1 MQRIKEIVAVP
12 EIGETYHGKI
22 KSIVPFG
29 AFVEIMPGKEA
40 LLHISE
46 IDWKRFETME
56 ESGLK
61 EGEMIDVKLIG
72 VDEKT
77 GKLKL
82 SHRALL
88 PKPEGYVERERR
100 PRGDRERRRDD
111 RHRD

>member
-1 MQRIKEIVAVP
+1 MP

-29 AFVEIMPGKEA
+29 AFVETAPA
-40 LLHISE
+40 RRRCSIS
-46 IDWKRFETME
+46 RRSTGNGFETME

-88 PKPEGYVERERR
+88 PEARR
-100 PRGDRERRRDD
+100 ICRA
-111 RHRD
+111 

>member
-1 MQRIKEIVAVP
+1 MP

-56 ESGLK
+56 
-61 EGEMIDVKLIG
+61 GE
-72 VDEKT
+72 
-77 GKLKL
+77 
-82 SHRALL
+82 R
-88 PKPEGYVERERR
+88 PE
-100 PRGDRERRRDD
+100 RGRDD
-111 RHRD
+111 RRETHRRRREDRQAETLAPRASSEARRICRA